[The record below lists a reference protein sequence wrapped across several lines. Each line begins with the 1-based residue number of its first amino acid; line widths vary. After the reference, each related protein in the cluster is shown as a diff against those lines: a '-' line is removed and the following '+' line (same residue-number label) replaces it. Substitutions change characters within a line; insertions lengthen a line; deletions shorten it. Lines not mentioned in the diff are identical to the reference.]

1 MNPPKGSNLSPEENQ
16 ARAASDA
23 NQAVDSSETNPPPG
37 FGAAW
42 RVAIAE
48 YLGLVVAL
56 AILII
61 GFSLATDHF
70 FTRTNFI
77 TIANQIPAFLL
88 VAIAMTYVLMIA
100 QIDLSV
106 GSVMAFSAAVLGVAM
121 VDGNWSLPAAAA
133 ACLGVGLICGLIN
146 GAISVGWKIP
156 SFIVTLGML
165 EMARGGAYLVTDSQT
180 KYIGARIESL
190 AAPLPGIGFSTA
202 ALTAVGVVILGQLV
216 LSCTLL
222 GRYVT
227 AMGHN
232 EQVVRYSGI
241 DPRPAK
247 IAVFAMAG
255 FFAALAGIF
264 QTSRLGSADP
274 NGGIGLELS
283 AIAAVV
289 IGGTS
294 LMGGRGS
301 VINTFLGVLI
311 ITVLQTGL
319 AQVGA
324 TEPTKRIIT
333 GSVIIIA
340 VIADVYRHRLGTK
353 EQPRSTSAKSVPA
366 SG

>member
-1 MNPPKGSNLSPEENQ
+1 MQNDSVKRLNGDE
-16 ARAASDA
+16 ARVSLWALLRPGALA
-23 NQAVDSSETNPPPG
+23 NY
-37 FGAAW
+37 F
-42 RVAIAE
+42 
-48 YLGLVVAL
+48 GLVIVL
-56 AILII
+56 LLLIGMFSILSNRFLTVGTLRIV
-61 GFSLATDHF
+61 
-70 FTRTNFI
+70 
-77 TIANQIPAFLL
+77 ANQIPDLTVIAVGMTFVLI
-88 VAIAMTYVLMIA
+88 VAG
-100 QIDLSV
+100 IDLSV

-133 ACLGVGLICGLIN
+133 ACLGVGLTCGLIN

-202 ALTAVGVVILGQLV
+202 ALTAVGVVIVGQLV

-227 AMGHN
+227 AMGHS

-294 LMGGRGS
+294 LMGGRG
-301 VINTFLGVLI
+301 
-311 ITVLQTGL
+311 
-319 AQVGA
+319 
-324 TEPTKRIIT
+324 
-333 GSVIIIA
+333 
-340 VIADVYRHRLGTK
+340 
-353 EQPRSTSAKSVPA
+353 
-366 SG
+366 

>member
-1 MNPPKGSNLSPEENQ
+1 MQNDSVKRLNGDE
-16 ARAASDA
+16 ARVSLWELLRPGALA
-23 NQAVDSSETNPPPG
+23 NY
-37 FGAAW
+37 F
-42 RVAIAE
+42 
-48 YLGLVVAL
+48 GLVIVL
-56 AILII
+56 LLLIGMFSILSNRFLTVGTMRIV
-61 GFSLATDHF
+61 
-70 FTRTNFI
+70 
-77 TIANQIPAFLL
+77 ANQIPDLTVIAVGMTFVLI
-88 VAIAMTYVLMIA
+88 VAG
-100 QIDLSV
+100 IDLSV

-353 EQPRSTSAKSVPA
+353 HQTRPDSPKSVPA
-366 SG
+366 VG

>member
-1 MNPPKGSNLSPEENQ
+1 MNEDRLH
-16 ARAASDA
+16 ASLWDLLR
-23 NQAVDSSETNPPPG
+23 PG
-37 FGAAW
+37 
-42 RVAIAE
+42 
-48 YLGLVVAL
+48 AL
-56 AILII
+56 ANYFGLLIVLLLLIGMFSILSHRFLTVGTLRIV
-61 GFSLATDHF
+61 
-70 FTRTNFI
+70 
-77 TIANQIPAFLL
+77 ANQIPDLTVIAVGMTFVLI
-88 VAIAMTYVLMIA
+88 VAG
-100 QIDLSV
+100 IDLSV

-121 VDGNWSLPAAAA
+121 VDGNWSLPAAVA

-146 GAISVGWKIP
+146 GAISVGWRIP
-156 SFIVTLGML
+156 AFIVTLGML
-165 EMARGGAYLVTDSQT
+165 EVARGGAYLVTDSQT

-202 ALTAVGVVILGQLV
+202 ALTAVAVVIIGQLV

-227 AMGHN
+227 AIGHN

-255 FFAALAGIF
+255 FLAALAGVF

-274 NGGIGLELS
+274 NGGIGMELA

-319 AQVGA
+319 AQIGA

-333 GSVIIIA
+333 GSVIIVA
-340 VIADVYRHRLGTK
+340 VVADVYRHRLGAK
-353 EQPRSTSAKSVPA
+353 RQVRSDSPKSVPA
-366 SG
+366 GG

>member
-1 MNPPKGSNLSPEENQ
+1 MQNDSVKRLNGDE
-16 ARAASDA
+16 ARVSLWELLRPGALA
-23 NQAVDSSETNPPPG
+23 NY
-37 FGAAW
+37 F
-42 RVAIAE
+42 
-48 YLGLVVAL
+48 GLVIVL
-56 AILII
+56 LLLIGMFSILSNRFLTVGTLRIV
-61 GFSLATDHF
+61 
-70 FTRTNFI
+70 
-77 TIANQIPAFLL
+77 ANQIPDLTVIAVGMTFVLI
-88 VAIAMTYVLMIA
+88 VAG
-100 QIDLSV
+100 IDLSV

-165 EMARGGAYLVTDSQT
+165 EMARGGAYLVTNSQT

-353 EQPRSTSAKSVPA
+353 HQARPDSPKSIPA
-366 SG
+366 GG

>member
-1 MNPPKGSNLSPEENQ
+1 MQNESVKRLKGDE
-16 ARAASDA
+16 ARVSFW
-23 NQAVDSSETNPPPG
+23 ELLRPG
-37 FGAAW
+37 
-42 RVAIAE
+42 
-48 YLGLVVAL
+48 AL
-56 AILII
+56 ANYFGLLIVLLLLIGMFSILSNRFLTI
-61 GFSLATDHF
+61 GTL
-70 FTRTNFI
+70 RI
-77 TIANQIPAFLL
+77 IANQIPDLTVIAVGMTFVLI
-88 VAIAMTYVLMIA
+88 VAG
-100 QIDLSV
+100 IDLSV

-121 VDGNWSLPAAAA
+121 VDGDWSLPAAAA

-180 KYIGARIESL
+180 KYIGGRIESL

-227 AMGHN
+227 AIGHS

-353 EQPRSTSAKSVPA
+353 RPHGFQGGVS
-366 SG
+366 